1 MSINWPSLV
10 TEWVTVQKIYSKM
23 CLNIH
28 HDATDSVNHGMVKN
42 TKTWISWERNIIFL
56 RNKKILNL
64 CLRWH
69 IFSSYRFVA
78 EGTFHTQQC
87 PAGLPLRIILL
98 NLYGK
103 YWGWGRISANSQ
115 HFLVSPTRKILN
127 KFTSSTIKSFVPSP
141 SNSNLHLITLYKLHL

>member
-1 MSINWPSLV
+1 M
-10 TEWVTVQKIYSKM
+10 VQKIYSKM
-23 CLNIH
+23 YLLSCTNTH
-28 HDATDSVNHGMVKN
+28 RDVTDSVYHGKVKN

-64 CLRWH
+64 YLRWH
-69 IFSSYRFVA
+69 ILSSYRFVA
-78 EGTFHTQQC
+78 EVTFHTQQC

-98 NLYGK
+98 NLYDK

-115 HFLVSPTRKILN
+115 HFLIFPTRKILN